1 MKFYRIIQFYYHM
14 TVINWLLYSVQS
26 TSEQINRFKFLGHEN
41 EWEAVF
47 LAGPEIYFLISE
59 LQIQSPFP
67 VYRPILRSLKRRAIR
82 QTLPMIH
89 RYSVQGSTGLAFRVP
104 HVWAKKRKRESGRQV
119 EEHLPEPLINP
130 FPIGLLARSC

>member
-1 MKFYRIIQFYYHM
+1 M
-14 TVINWLLYSVQS
+14 TLIHWLLYSFNKIFNLRVNKLIDLNSQD
-26 TSEQINRFKFLGHEN
+26 INECER
-41 EWEAVF
+41 WIF
-47 LAGPEIYFLISE
+47 LAGPKIHFLILE
-59 LQIQSPFP
+59 LQIQSPFS
-67 VYRPILRSLKRRAIR
+67 VYCPILCSLKRRAIR

-104 HVWAKKRKRESGRQV
+104 HVWVKEKEREKTREGRQV